1 MQAAQANII
10 SSAITINRPDM
21 ADDSTI
27 EPEQQDNLPQ
37 YSVKTIKL
45 EGLPV
50 FIDNNLIQDKD
61 LEENIEEDLEDT
73 KS

>member
-21 ADDSTI
+21 AGDSTI
-27 EPEQQDNLPQ
+27 EPEQQDNLSQ

-50 FIDNNLIQDKD
+50 FIDNSLIQDKD
-61 LEENIEEDLEDT
+61 LEESIEEDLEDT
-73 KS
+73 QS